1 MYLSMK
7 NTSCGPEKNGPLR
20 YPCPNPQKL
29 WISILHGKRD
39 LAGMI
44 IGKDLIDVIKL
55 KDLEVGRLLQIIWVG
70 PKQ

>member
-1 MYLSMK
+1 
-7 NTSCGPEKNGPLR
+7 
-20 YPCPNPQKL
+20 
-29 WISILHGKRD
+29 
-39 LAGMI
+39 MI